1 MSRISDIHNQHER
14 TDFAE
19 SGART
24 TPFRGLSART
34 HMSNVCTDDASIYKG
49 KTANDNGGQDE

>member
-24 TPFRGLSART
+24 TPFQGLFART
-34 HMSNVCTDDASIYKG
+34 HMSNVCIAKANKHKG
-49 KTANDNGGQDE
+49 NKPRDIGGEK